1 MPDAGA
7 ALLQVGRLA
16 VAGVAPAPPALLRS
30 SSTPLGLCCHMCVCV
45 YCCVCVLGMCARVRR
60 TLTEAKRTAEAV
72 RQANRRT
79 SEAIRAWK
87 RERHDKDKQQLQQ
100 LQQLQ
105 HQLPEKP
112 ATALPPQPLSP
123 ADGGADACVCGG
135 GGGGEACGSCCNSE
149 GFVAEDACSDMQI
162 VGQAGRSI
170 VKLGHSA
177 HSSFALFRCQAWS
190 LCTQFPCFT
199 STKVRILTQKSSAA

>member
-1 MPDAGA
+1 ME
-7 ALLQVGRLA
+7 
-16 VAGVAPAPPALLRS
+16 VAGVAPAPPRLLRS
-30 SSTPLGLCCHMCVCV
+30 CAPPLRLCASAATCVSA
-45 YCCVCVLGMCARVRR
+45 YPAVCVLGMCVRIR
-60 TLTEAKRTAEAV
+60 HTLTEATRGTPEAV

-87 RERHDKDKQQLQQ
+87 RERHDKDMQQ

-112 ATALPPQPLSP
+112 APALPPQPLSP

-135 GGGGEACGSCCNSE
+135 GGWGDACGSCCNSE
-149 GFVAEDACSDMQI
+149 GFVAEDACSDVQI

-177 HSSFALFRCQAWS
+177 HSSFALFRCQSWC
-190 LCTQFPCFT
+190 LCTQFP
-199 STKVRILTQKSSAA
+199 

>member
-1 MPDAGA
+1 M
-7 ALLQVGRLA
+7 A
-16 VAGVAPAPPALLRS
+16 VAGVAPAPPPLLRS
-30 SSTPLGLCCHMCVCV
+30 SSTPLCLCCHICVCV
-45 YCCVCVLGMCARVRR
+45 SCCVCARGMCARVRHA
-60 TLTEAKRTAEAV
+60 LTEAAYADGGDADGAEAV

-87 RERHDKDKQQLQQ
+87 RERHDKDMQQLQQPQQLQQ

-105 HQLPEKP
+105 QQRPEKP
-112 ATALPPQPLSP
+112 ATAVPPQPLSP

-135 GGGGEACGSCCNSE
+135 GGWGEACGSCCNSE
-149 GFVAEDACSDMQI
+149 GFVAEDAGSDVQI

-177 HSSFALFRCQAWS
+177 HSSFALFRCQAWC
-190 LCTQFPCFT
+190 LCTQCP
-199 STKVRILTQKSSAA
+199 